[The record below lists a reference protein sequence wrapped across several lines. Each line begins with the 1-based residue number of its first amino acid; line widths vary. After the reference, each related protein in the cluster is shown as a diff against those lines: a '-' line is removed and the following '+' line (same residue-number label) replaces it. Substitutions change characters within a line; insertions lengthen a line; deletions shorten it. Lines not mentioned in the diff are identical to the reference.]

1 LLMQLRLQQ
10 MKQKWLLL
18 NKHKDSMKRP
28 RVTAGPFSFSD
39 YSLNMRVIGLTGG
52 IGCGKSLAAQ
62 YFAELGALVIDADQL
77 ARAAIERGSDGFDE
91 VVALFGD
98 SILKDGNIDRR
109 ALGELIFKDPKAKAQ
124 LENIIHPFVRRE
136 FEGAVASLK
145 GDEVLVYEIPLL
157 VETKAH
163 ERFDVVITVESE
175 MENRIARLRGRGM
188 HISEIEGRVAAQA
201 TREQRIEVADFLIEN
216 DGTEDELLRQ
226 VENIWDSLHDNK

>member
-1 LLMQLRLQQ
+1 
-10 MKQKWLLL
+10 
-18 NKHKDSMKRP
+18 
-28 RVTAGPFSFSD
+28 
-39 YSLNMRVIGLTGG
+39 MRVIGLTGG

-91 VVALFGD
+91 VVTLFGD
-98 SILKDGNIDRR
+98 WILKDGNIDRR
-109 ALGELIFKDPKAKAQ
+109 ALGDLIFKDPVAKKQ

-136 FEGAVASLK
+136 FEEAVTSLK
-145 GDEVLVYEIPLL
+145 GDQILVYEIPIL
-157 VETKAH
+157 VETGAQ

-175 MENRIARLRGRGM
+175 MENRIARLRVRGM

-216 DGTEDELLRQ
+216 DGSEDELLRQ

>member
-1 LLMQLRLQQ
+1 
-10 MKQKWLLL
+10 
-18 NKHKDSMKRP
+18 MKRS
-28 RVTAGPFSFSD
+28 RVTAGPFSLSD

-109 ALGELIFKDPKAKAQ
+109 ALGELIFKDPIAKTK

-136 FEGAVASLK
+136 FEGAVASLN
-145 GDEVLVYEIPLL
+145 GDQVLVYEIPLL
-157 VETKAH
+157 VETNAH
-163 ERFDVVITVESE
+163 EKFDLVITVESE

-188 HISEIEGRVAAQA
+188 HISEIEGRIAAQA

>member
-1 LLMQLRLQQ
+1 
-10 MKQKWLLL
+10 
-18 NKHKDSMKRP
+18 
-28 RVTAGPFSFSD
+28 
-39 YSLNMRVIGLTGG
+39 MRVIGLTGG

-91 VVALFGD
+91 VVAIFGD

-109 ALGELIFKDPKAKAQ
+109 ALGELIFKDPKAKEQ
-124 LENIIHPFVRRE
+124 LENIVHPFVRRE
-136 FEGAVASLK
+136 FEEAVASLQ
-145 GDEVLVYEIPLL
+145 GDQVLVYEIPLL

-163 ERFDVVITVESE
+163 EKFDVVITVESE

-188 HISEIEGRVAAQA
+188 HMSEIEGRIAAQA

-216 DGTEDELLRQ
+216 DGSEDELLRQ

>member
-1 LLMQLRLQQ
+1 
-10 MKQKWLLL
+10 
-18 NKHKDSMKRP
+18 MKRP

-109 ALGELIFKDPKAKAQ
+109 ALGDLIFKDPISKTK

-136 FEGAVASLK
+136 FEEAVASLK
-145 GDEVLVYEIPLL
+145 GDQVLVYEIPLL
-157 VETKAH
+157 VETNAH
-163 ERFDVVITVESE
+163 EKFDLVITVESE

-216 DGTEDELLRQ
+216 DGSEDELLRQ

>member
-1 LLMQLRLQQ
+1 
-10 MKQKWLLL
+10 
-18 NKHKDSMKRP
+18 
-28 RVTAGPFSFSD
+28 
-39 YSLNMRVIGLTGG
+39 MRVIGLTGG

-77 ARAAIERGSDGFDE
+77 ARAAIERGSGGFDE
-91 VVALFGD
+91 VVTLFGD
-98 SILKDGNIDRR
+98 SILKDGNIDRK
-109 ALGELIFKDPKAKAQ
+109 ALGQLIFRDPKAKVQ

-188 HISEIEGRVAAQA
+188 HMSEIEGRIAAQA
-201 TREQRIEVADFLIEN
+201 SREQRIEVADFLIEN

>member
-1 LLMQLRLQQ
+1 
-10 MKQKWLLL
+10 
-18 NKHKDSMKRP
+18 
-28 RVTAGPFSFSD
+28 
-39 YSLNMRVIGLTGG
+39 MRVIGLTGG

-109 ALGELIFKDPKAKAQ
+109 ALGELIFKDPIAKTK

-136 FEGAVASLK
+136 FEEAVASLN
-145 GDEVLVYEIPLL
+145 GDQVLVYEIPLL
-157 VETKAH
+157 VETNAH
-163 ERFDVVITVESE
+163 EKFDLVITVESE

-216 DGTEDELLRQ
+216 DGSEDELLRQ

>member
-1 LLMQLRLQQ
+1 
-10 MKQKWLLL
+10 
-18 NKHKDSMKRP
+18 MKRP

-39 YSLNMRVIGLTGG
+39 YSLSMRVIGLTGG

-77 ARAAIERGSDGFDE
+77 ARTAIERGSDGFDE

-109 ALGELIFKDPKAKAQ
+109 ALGELIFKDAKAKTQ

-145 GDEVLVYEIPLL
+145 GDQVLVYEIPLL

-175 MENRIARLRGRGM
+175 MENRVARLRGRGM
-188 HISEIEGRVAAQA
+188 HISEIEGRIAAQA

-216 DGTEDELLRQ
+216 DGSEDELLRQ